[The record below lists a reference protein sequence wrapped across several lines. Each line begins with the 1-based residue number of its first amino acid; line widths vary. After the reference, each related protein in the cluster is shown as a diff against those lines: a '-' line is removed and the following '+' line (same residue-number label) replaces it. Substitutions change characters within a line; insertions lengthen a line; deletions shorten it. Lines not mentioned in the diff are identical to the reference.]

1 MSNKAFVN
9 NDRALEVLSDLI
21 GEHEQTIFEKWLTCL
36 RLDQKYRINLETYEA
51 KGQQNIIDFAVNLLE
66 KGCSFSDKEI
76 ESFLKKIRQTDYS
89 ITDLFS
95 EVTCLQNAIEET
107 VISDG
112 LSENIRLDVFKGM
125 GILRR
130 SLSYLCKTMLEN
142 TSLFYELALE
152 SGISGFCQIDPEG
165 IIIYGNSKLTNLAEV
180 DTLEGMLFEDL
191 FSGSHKSLVRSALS
205 PDKGKMFL
213 LQQSQLTSSN
223 ENIVPVGL
231 ELASLFVGDWRLGSY
246 ARVTDLTEPLKMQ
259 NQIYDKFLLG
269 IVRLDRERRI
279 TYLNQSFC
287 DLLGMDSKDFLGM
300 NFNKLIPDKENL
312 EILERQLENRFQGE
326 SDEYNIKLCQPAQF
340 KDDNRTIPVR
350 ISASPEMDL
359 QGEVIGTM
367 GIIRSIVRD
376 NMYLHMQKQSDAEN
390 LLELISKELKSEVP
404 FDNLYI
410 YLFSSDMKH
419 VRNFFSYETDQK
431 MQFEKRWWE
440 MTPAMIEWA
449 KEETILAVQDIEA
462 FYKDPMFRHL
472 KNDPS
477 IIHLINNY
485 KSFINYPILR
495 DNKTVA
501 GLVLYSK
508 SKKPY
513 GPSHRRLLSK
523 LPLDTAVL
531 TALHYDEKKHLE
543 FVINLLKK
551 ISTLGDDPNKIA
563 CMITKEIAVHYKWEN
578 VSIFKVDK
586 AEEKFVLLH
595 QEPLSEDFRI
605 GTDHMQ
611 SIQKGV
617 LGLVYETKETVYV
630 KDVNDPKWKDIY
642 IATVP
647 STKSELC
654 LPIQFQSGDLFWLLN
669 IEDQLANAFS
679 IEEIRSLESLIKE
692 ISVFLERAWLS
703 KFLEKSMQET
713 SDAVITLNFNGD
725 ITFIN
730 RAATDMLEYEE
741 DELLEKP
748 LATILMDKEMEN
760 FIINAPKIPN
770 TSVTFLTRRGTEVK
784 LLLSKIRLHE
794 EFRTNIIIAKNLEIQ
809 NRLEELNYLKKL
821 YSEIAFQTKT
831 PLTLVFS
838 WLNRIKKRFS
848 KSETPETFNK
858 IIRQLRK
865 LELTFDRLA
874 LYDKDKIA
882 EPDFPYNEMLISITE
897 IKQRIYNDFPQEE
910 LRRVIF
916 DCENENLSFLSD
928 MFQITFCFETIL
940 SYLLRSIPS
949 DDKIL
954 VKIFIEKGR
963 IAVKIEGD
971 VPQIAQ
977 DEDQSETRYATE
989 KALVDIALGETI
1001 IKQFIKNSK
1010 GVYQKPR
1017 THGQK
1022 IEFQFNFP
1030 LAEEYDH
1037 G

>member
-1 MSNKAFVN
+1 MSNEAFVC
-9 NDRALEVLSDLI
+9 NDRALKVLCDLI
-21 GEHEQTIFEKWLTCL
+21 REHEQTIFEKWLTCL
-36 RLDQKYRINLETYEA
+36 RSDPNFRINLETYEA
-51 KGQQNIIDFAVNLLE
+51 KGRQNIIDFVVNLIE
-66 KGCSFSDKEI
+66 NGCCFSDREI
-76 ESFLKKIRQTDYS
+76 DSFLKKIRQIDYS

-95 EVTCLQNAIEET
+95 EITCLQNAIEET

-112 LSENIRLDVFKGM
+112 ISENMKLDVFKGM

-130 SLSYLCKTMLEN
+130 SFSSLCKTMLEN

-165 IIIYGNSKLTNLAEV
+165 VIVYSNPQLANLAEAEA
-180 DTLEGMLFEDL
+180 LEGMSFEDL
-191 FSGSHKSLVRSALS
+191 FSGRHKNLVRTALL

-213 LQQSQLTSSN
+213 LQQFQLTSLKGN
-223 ENIVPVGL
+223 TVPVGL
-231 ELASLFVGDWRLGSY
+231 ELAPLSVGDWRLGNY
-246 ARVTDLTEPLKMQ
+246 ARVTDLTKPIQMQ
-259 NQIYDKFLLG
+259 NQILDKFLLG
-269 IVRLDRERRI
+269 IVRLDKERRI
-279 TYLNQSFC
+279 TYANQSFL
-287 DLLGMDSKDFLGM
+287 DLLGLDSENCLGM
-300 NFNKLIPDKENL
+300 DFDELIPDKENL
-312 EILERQLENRFQGE
+312 EILDKQLKKRFKGE
-326 SDEYNIKLCQPAQF
+326 STEYNIKLCR
-340 KDDNRTIPVR
+340 KDDNRMIPVR

-376 NMYLHMQKQSDAEN
+376 HMYLHMEKHSDVEN
-390 LLELISKELKSEVP
+390 LLEAISKELRSEVP

-419 VRNFFSYETDQK
+419 VRNFFSFETDQK
-431 MQFEKRWWE
+431 LKFEKRWWK

-449 KEETILAVQDIEA
+449 KEKKILAVQDIKA
-462 FYKDPMFRHL
+462 FYERPAFRHL
-472 KNDPS
+472 INDPS
-477 IIHLINNY
+477 VINIIKRY

-513 GPSHRRLLSK
+513 GPSHQRLLHN
-523 LPLDTAVL
+523 LPLDTVIS
-531 TALHYDEKKHLE
+531 TALHYEEKKELE

-551 ISTLGDDPNKIA
+551 ISTLGDDLNKIA
-563 CMITKEIAVHYKWEN
+563 YMITKEIATHYKWEN
-578 VSIFKVDK
+578 VSIFKVDRAQK
-586 AEEKFVLLH
+586 KFVLLN
-595 QEPLSEDFRI
+595 QEPSSDEFRI
-605 GTDHMQ
+605 ATDYKQ
-611 SIQKGV
+611 PIRKGI
-617 LGLVYETKETVYV
+617 LGLVYETQKTINV

-642 IATVP
+642 IATVLA
-647 STKSELC
+647 TKSELC
-654 LPIQFQSGDLFWLLN
+654 LPIQSHSGDLFWLLN
-669 IEDQLANAFS
+669 IEDQLSHAFS
-679 IEEIRSLESLIKE
+679 IEEIKSLESLINE
-692 ISVFLERAWLS
+692 ISVFIERAWLS
-703 KFLEKSMQET
+703 KLWEKSMHET
-713 SDAVITLNFNGD
+713 SDAVISINFDGKIGFLNKAAID
-725 ITFIN
+725 I
-730 RAATDMLEYEE
+730 LEYAE

-748 LATILMDKEMEN
+748 LATILMDKDMEN

-770 TSVTFLTRRGTEVK
+770 TSVTFLTKRGTEVK
-784 LLLSKIRLHE
+784 FLLSKFRLHE
-794 EFRTNIIIAKNLEIQ
+794 EFSTNIIIAKNLEIQ
-809 NRLEELNYLKKL
+809 TRLDELNYLKKL

-848 KSETPETFNK
+848 ETDSPETFDK

-910 LRRVIF
+910 LRRVKF
-916 DCENENLSFLSD
+916 EFTNENLSFLSD
-928 MFQITFCFETIL
+928 MFQISFCFETIL
-940 SYLLRSIPS
+940 SYLLRSIS
-949 DDKIL
+949 GDDRIL
-954 VKIFIEKGR
+954 VKVFPENGR

-971 VPQIAQ
+971 TPQIAQ
-977 DEDQSETRYATE
+977 DEDPPETRYATE

-1001 IKQFIKNSK
+1001 IKKFIENSK

-1017 THGQK
+1017 IDGQK

-1030 LAEEYDH
+1030 LAEAYNHE
-1037 G
+1037 